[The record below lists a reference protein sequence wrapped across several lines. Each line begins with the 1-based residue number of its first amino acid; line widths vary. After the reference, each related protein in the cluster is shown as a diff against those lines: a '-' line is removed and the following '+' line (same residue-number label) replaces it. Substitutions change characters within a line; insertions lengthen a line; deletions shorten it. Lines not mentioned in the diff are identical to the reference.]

1 MPLRDDDVV
10 AGFDATFLAL
20 VSAVAEHPRSEGLD
34 TSARDLATW
43 VQGFHTDTGVPISAE
58 VQAALDWAL
67 SEERDAETGRT
78 IPRRNT

>member
-20 VSAVAEHPRSEGLD
+20 VAAAVEHPSSESLD
-34 TSARDLATW
+34 TAARHLASW
-43 VQGFHTDTGVPISAE
+43 VQGFHADTGVPISAE

-67 SEERDAETGRT
+67 SEQRDASTGRT
-78 IPRRNT
+78 IPGPKQ